1 MSLIRG
7 LVSARTWLAFT
18 HHVAGLVLAVASFTI
33 VVTGLACG
41 VALLPLALVGLPVL
55 GLTFRFADGFAAVE
69 RARFALLLGAEVA
82 ACPADPARGYLAL
95 LIPRRGTLTSRVTY
109 ARGAY
114 AVLRLPASLAAFTLT
129 VVVWTAGVVGLTL
142 PLFWR
147 LLPDGGPS
155 VNGNLIADG
164 NVRLTLW
171 ASAVI
176 GLIALLAA
184 PPLTRGLAAADA
196 ALARWLLSPPRDAE
210 LKARVTQLEV
220 SRERVVDAAE
230 AERRRIER
238 DLHDGAQQRLVAL
251 AMELGRAKAKFADDV
266 DAAAAL
272 VDQAHTEAKA
282 ALVEL
287 RDLVRG
293 VHPPVLTDRG
303 LDAALSGLAAR
314 CPVPVDPPGGHAGQA
329 TPRRRGGRVLHR
341 RRGAHQ
347 RRQALPRQP
356 CQGGRRWRTR
366 PGRHPQHRDQRRR
379 HRRRR
384 RGRGRAQRP
393 RRPDRRHRRRHV
405 RRVTTRW
412 PHDHLGGAAMRIA
425 EGAAM
430 RVAIAE
436 DSVLLRKGL
445 TLLLEEAGH
454 EVVAAAGE
462 PEAFLRAVAD
472 ARPDVCIVDVRMPP
486 TFTDE
491 GLRAALLVR
500 DQWPDVGVLVLSQW
514 VEERYAT
521 ELIAGRPHGVGYLL
535 KDRVADVAEFVDA
548 LHRVAEGG
556 SAFDPEVVAQ
566 LLARSRHPLGG
577 LTPRERE
584 VLALMAEGRSNA
596 AIAAALVVGS
606 GAVEKHINNIFMKLG
621 LAPAERDHRRVLA
634 VLRYLGTS

>member
-41 VALLPLALVGLPVL
+41 VALLPLALAGVPVL

-196 ALARWLLSPPRDAE
+196 ALARWLLSPPRNAE

-314 CPVPVDPPGGHAGQA
+314 CPVPVTLQVDMPVRPRPAVEAVAYFTVAEALTNVAKHSRASHVRVVVDGGPGPAGTLNMVISDDGIGGADAAGAGLSGLADRIAGIDGAMSVESPPGGPTIISAI
-329 TPRRRGGRVLHR
+329 
-341 RRGAHQ
+341 
-347 RRQALPRQP
+347 LP
-356 CQGGRRWRTR
+356 CG
-366 PGRHPQHRDQRRR
+366 
-379 HRRRR
+379 
-384 RGRGRAQRP
+384 
-393 RRPDRRHRRRHV
+393 
-405 RRVTTRW
+405 
-412 PHDHLGGAAMRIA
+412 
-425 EGAAM
+425 
-430 RVAIAE
+430 
-436 DSVLLRKGL
+436 
-445 TLLLEEAGH
+445 
-454 EVVAAAGE
+454 
-462 PEAFLRAVAD
+462 
-472 ARPDVCIVDVRMPP
+472 
-486 TFTDE
+486 
-491 GLRAALLVR
+491 
-500 DQWPDVGVLVLSQW
+500 
-514 VEERYAT
+514 
-521 ELIAGRPHGVGYLL
+521 
-535 KDRVADVAEFVDA
+535 
-548 LHRVAEGG
+548 
-556 SAFDPEVVAQ
+556 
-566 LLARSRHPLGG
+566 
-577 LTPRERE
+577 
-584 VLALMAEGRSNA
+584 
-596 AIAAALVVGS
+596 
-606 GAVEKHINNIFMKLG
+606 
-621 LAPAERDHRRVLA
+621 
-634 VLRYLGTS
+634 